1 MSLSKNQISVDK
13 HFMNNVIQEMN
24 KTIEKLYI
32 ELDKKDNIIA
42 KQTKEIENQL
52 RVINTA
58 NEGVFEKYRIN
69 KKDFLYDF
77 QKGNC
82 CYCNRKV
89 SKKKM
94 TKEHLI
100 PKVYDGGSRIGN
112 IALACRKCNERRG
125 CNLTNL
131 RALEILQERAQTAW
145 WQSYI
150 DEYIGERIQITIHE

>member
-94 TKEHLI
+94 TKEHLGI
-100 PKVYDGGSRIGN
+100 SLALNLPVIVVFTKIDLAPENVFSDN
-112 IALACRKCNERRG
+112 IKK
-125 CNLTNL
+125 
-131 RALEILQERAQTAW
+131 I
-145 WQSYI
+145 
-150 DEYIGERIQITIHE
+150 

>member
-13 HFMNNVIQEMN
+13 HFMNNIIQEMN

-32 ELDKKDNIIA
+32 ELDKKDNIIE
-42 KQTKEIENQL
+42 KQSKEIENHL

-58 NEGVFEKYRIN
+58 NEGDFEKYKIN

-82 CYCNRKV
+82 CYCNRRV

-100 PKVYDGGSRIGN
+100 PKVYGGDSQIGN

-125 CNLTNL
+125 CDLTNL
-131 RALEILQERAQTAW
+131 CALEILQERTQTAW

-150 DEYIGERIQITIHE
+150 DEYIGERLKITIQK

>member
-69 KKDFLYDF
+69 K
-77 QKGNC
+77 
-82 CYCNRKV
+82 
-89 SKKKM
+89 
-94 TKEHLI
+94 
-100 PKVYDGGSRIGN
+100 
-112 IALACRKCNERRG
+112 
-125 CNLTNL
+125 
-131 RALEILQERAQTAW
+131 
-145 WQSYI
+145 
-150 DEYIGERIQITIHE
+150 